1 MGKRASIGSKGTV
14 SPEKAPRIEKMA
26 AQADPLLV
34 ACQPMF
40 KVIRAIADA
49 EISPAEMLCAALPFA
64 LRQPEGA
71 EKRHEF
77 QERILDAVA
86 SQLSTAV
93 AEHKDAIL
101 AVEKEAADLEADKAQ
116 SSAIHEGIAS
126 RLTEK
131 VEARDKAEQAHK
143 EQQSIL
149 DDAVVSLEAA
159 RKKVEEAEG
168 ERQSMQNTREEFEA
182 GITELWSPLKA
193 SELQGRQWR
202 EREKLLAKLSEKLQC
217 VGVEQSLQKA
227 LLVALKINVTQ
238 RGEFAQSTVSYAE
251 EAYLKHVADLKERF
265 DNFGEEVSTRTAAVA
280 EAGDRVAA
288 AQAAV
293 DMACEASIVA
303 QNAWVDETTV
313 ESDHR
318 AKTKTFAPTA
328 EKIVAKLSS
337 AQAALAQHQEVFDSF
352 IRLRTVERPSAT
364 EEAQA
369 AKSAS

>member
-26 AQADPLLV
+26 TQDPLLV

-40 KVIRAIADA
+40 KVIRASVDA
-49 EISPAEMLCAALPFA
+49 EISSAEMLCAALPFA
-64 LRQPEGA
+64 LRQPEGP

-93 AEHKDAIL
+93 AEHKNAI
-101 AVEKEAADLEADKAQ
+101 AAAEKESADLEADQAQ
-116 SSAIHEGIAS
+116 SAIIHEGIAS
-126 RLTEK
+126 RLKEK

-149 DDAVVSLEAA
+149 DDAVLSLEAA
-159 RKKVEEAEG
+159 RKKVEVAEG
-168 ERQSMQNTREEFEA
+168 ERQSMQKTREDFEA
-182 GITELWSPLKA
+182 GITDLWSPLKA
-193 SELQGRQWR
+193 SELKGHRWR

-217 VGVEQSLQKA
+217 IGVEQSLQKA
-227 LLVALKINVTQ
+227 LIVALKINVTS

-251 EAYLKHVADLKERF
+251 EAYLKHIAALKETF
-265 DNFGEEVSTRTAAVA
+265 DNFGEEVSARTAAVA
-280 EAGDRVAA
+280 EAGARVAA

-313 ESDHR
+313 ESDHI
-318 AKTKTFAPTA
+318 AKTATFKPIA
-328 EKIVAKLSS
+328 EKNAAKLSS
-337 AQAALAQHQEVFDSF
+337 AQAALAQHQEVFNSF
-352 IRLRTVERPSAT
+352 IRLRTVERPAAI
-364 EEAQA
+364 EEAHA
-369 AKSAS
+369 AESAS